1 MKYFALIGTFRSVD
15 RSFNLSF
22 DELKLFNLA
31 SVNGVDNLR
40 DFGRTFVQTH
50 NDDDRERREL
60 STIINYHV
68 PKHDNSSWSC
78 QRFFPPRSMSI
89 AR

>member
-22 DELKLFNLA
+22 GELKLFNLA

-40 DFGRTFVQTH
+40 DFGTRTFVQTH
-50 NDDDRERREL
+50 NDDEER
-60 STIINYHV
+60 V
-68 PKHDNSSWSC
+68 KHDN
-78 QRFFPPRSMSI
+78 
-89 AR
+89 

>member
-31 SVNGVDNLR
+31 SVNGVDNLC
-40 DFGRTFVQTH
+40 DFVQTH
-50 NDDDRERREL
+50 NDDTRERREL

-78 QRFFPPRSMSI
+78 Q
-89 AR
+89 